1 MVSKNLRMFFFF
13 KKKFAENTCQESG
26 FLEISK
32 EMLQFLWEVDVSL
45 RQLRDIVGDLEWPCG
60 QPEGWPPGVIEMG
73 DKNTFAKEA
82 WFSLDD
88 DE

>member
-1 MVSKNLRMFFFF
+1 MTRQDLKNKKKHGFQESTDVFF

-45 RQLRDIVGDLEWPCG
+45 RQLRDIVGDPERPCG
-60 QPEGWPPGVIEMG
+60 HP
-73 DKNTFAKEA
+73 
-82 WFSLDD
+82 
-88 DE
+88 